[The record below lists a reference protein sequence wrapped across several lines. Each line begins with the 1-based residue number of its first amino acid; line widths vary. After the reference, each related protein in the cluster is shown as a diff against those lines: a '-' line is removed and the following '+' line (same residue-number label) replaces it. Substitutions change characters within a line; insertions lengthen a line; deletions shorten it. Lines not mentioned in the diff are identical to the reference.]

1 MKEKIKAL
9 IKIVI
14 FDEKDENVAWFFIL
28 YSNVFM
34 SKHLR
39 SQIRRREVVVHDI
52 PWYQPLIPY
61 IEYRVFDLAVDWCI
75 KKYPIQLSIYYL

>member
-1 MKEKIKAL
+1 MEEKIKAL

-52 PWYQPLIPY
+52 P
-61 IEYRVFDLAVDWCI
+61 
-75 KKYPIQLSIYYL
+75 